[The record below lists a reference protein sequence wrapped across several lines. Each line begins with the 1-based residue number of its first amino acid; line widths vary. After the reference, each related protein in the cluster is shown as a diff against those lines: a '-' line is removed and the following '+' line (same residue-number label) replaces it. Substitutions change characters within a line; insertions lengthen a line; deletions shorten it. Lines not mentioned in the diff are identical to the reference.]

1 MEPIIGEEEDDY
13 HYYWESKSFL
23 HRFSSSSAAPM
34 DEAFS
39 GYYDSSSSPDGGG
52 ASSAASKNI
61 VSERNRRK
69 MLNERMFALR
79 AVVPTIS
86 KMDKAS
92 IIKDAINYIK
102 ELHEQERRIKAEIV
116 ELESAAA
123 INKPNFNNQS
133 GAGGDEE
140 EEEQLP
146 AALLNKSK
154 KKIRSTLQ
162 ICSSPAIDLLEL
174 RVAYMGE
181 KTVVVS
187 MMCSKRAD
195 TIVKLCELFESLKLK
210 IITSNISTVS
220 DQLMKTVFVEAEEDE
235 IQDLRKQIQEGIAA
249 LNDHHQKPSQY
260 EHVLIVVATLY
271 SKSRIR
277 N

>member
-23 HRFSSSSAAPM
+23 HKFSSSSAPM

-140 EEEQLP
+140 EEEEFP

-162 ICSSPAIDLLEL
+162 ISSSPAIDLLEL
-174 RVAYMGE
+174 RVAYIGE

-195 TIVKLCELFESLKLK
+195 AIVKLCELFESLKLK

-235 IQDLRKQIQEGIAA
+235 IQNLRKQIQEGIAA

-260 EHVLIVVATLY
+260 VG
-271 SKSRIR
+271 SR
-277 N
+277 

>member
-1 MEPIIGEEEDDY
+1 
-13 HYYWESKSFL
+13 
-23 HRFSSSSAAPM
+23 
-34 DEAFS
+34 
-39 GYYDSSSSPDGGG
+39 
-52 ASSAASKNI
+52 
-61 VSERNRRK
+61 
-69 MLNERMFALR
+69 
-79 AVVPTIS
+79 
-86 KMDKAS
+86 MDKAS

-140 EEEQLP
+140 EEEEFP

-162 ICSSPAIDLLEL
+162 ISSSPAIDLLEVYLHISLIFIVFNSILESGLMIIYGQL
-174 RVAYMGE
+174 RVAYIGE

-195 TIVKLCELFESLKLK
+195 AIVKLCELFESLKLK

-235 IQDLRKQIQEGIAA
+235 IQNLRKQIQEGIAA

-260 EHVLIVVATLY
+260 VG
-271 SKSRIR
+271 SR
-277 N
+277 

>member
-86 KMDKAS
+86 K
-92 IIKDAINYIK
+92 
-102 ELHEQERRIKAEIV
+102 
-116 ELESAAA
+116 
-123 INKPNFNNQS
+123 
-133 GAGGDEE
+133 
-140 EEEQLP
+140 
-146 AALLNKSK
+146 
-154 KKIRSTLQ
+154 
-162 ICSSPAIDLLEL
+162 L